1 MIIATKISQLSAHSG
16 ALYAL
21 APGRDE
27 GTFFSAGADKVVA
40 EWNIDS
46 AKPNNFAIRTDSSIY
61 GLLNLS
67 GQLVIGTSNGS
78 MHVIDLNQKKEIR
91 FLKLHDKGI
100 FHLSANHDSTLVFAA
115 SADGTL
121 SVWNPTEWSLQIR
134 LKLSNGK
141 IRKTAINETGELL
154 AAACEDGN
162 IVILDTKNVIEIT
175 RFPAHEGSVNSLT
188 FLPNGTLLSGGKDAH
203 LKIWDAQNQFKLL
216 DDIPAHNFA
225 IYALALSPDQ
235 RCVASASRDKT
246 IKLWNVDDFS
256 KPLRLDRAHFQGHL
270 HSVNNCMWIS
280 KDKLITCSDDRSAI
294 VWEIYWEA

>member
-1 MIIATKISQLSAHSG
+1 MITANKISQHTAHSG

-21 APGRDE
+21 APGRVE

-61 GLLNLS
+61 SLLNLN

-78 MHVIDLNQKKEIR
+78 MHVIDLKQKKEIR

-100 FHLSANHDSTLVFAA
+100 FHLSANQDPSIVFAA

-141 IRKTAINETGELL
+141 IRKTAMNESGELL
-154 AAACEDGN
+154 AVACEEGS
-162 IVILDTKNVIEIT
+162 IVILNTKELIET
-175 RFPAHEGSVNSLT
+175 SRFRAHEGSVNGLA
-188 FLPNGTLLSGGKDAH
+188 FLPNGTLISGGKDAH
-203 LKIWDAQNQFKLL
+203 LKIWDTQNQFKLL
-216 DDIPAHNFA
+216 EDIPAHNFA
-225 IYALALSPDQ
+225 IYALAVSPNQ

-246 IKLWNVDDFS
+246 IKLWDVDDFS
-256 KPLRLDRAHFQGHL
+256 KPLRLDRTHFQGHL
-270 HSVNNCMWIS
+270 HSVNNCM
-280 KDKLITCSDDRSAI
+280 
-294 VWEIYWEA
+294 